1 MVEIILNKVILFN
14 KGYVLQ
20 VLNNIIK
27 IKE

>member
-1 MVEIILNKVILFN
+1 MVKITLNKVIFFN